1 MGALLVMAQKVVTNR
16 SSLQSK
22 RKPGWLVKHSV
33 VLLGVI
39 TFTLN
44 GCQRNPSETAQIWG
58 KTRDVTEDLHHRLQ
72 AGIFEIGK
80 DAFICELAPDS
91 SWTLRMP
98 FKQRTGAYKMA
109 RITWERG
116 SFWVQTDDHALIVIY
131 LDEETVFGHIQVS
144 PAKGFFTL
152 FQFREFPET
161 PIRDPV
167 RSLLGM

>member
-1 MGALLVMAQKVVTNR
+1 MGALLVMVQKAVTNR
-16 SSLQSK
+16 FSRQSK
-22 RKPGWLVKHSV
+22 RIGLLVKIWV

-39 TFTLN
+39 ALTLG
-44 GCQRNPSETAQIWG
+44 GCQRKPSETARLWG
-58 KTRDVTEDLHHRLQ
+58 EAKDVTENLHHRLK

-131 LDEETVFGHIQVS
+131 LDEETVFGHIQVA
-144 PAKGFFTL
+144 PAKGFFTI
-152 FQFREFPET
+152 FQFREFLKT